1 MTKLAITAKQ
11 GCKYCHGTGFVSDW
25 VDYGST
31 SVPLDSTCDCVTE
44 QLPDDYDD
52 DYDVIPAEGAYQE
65 DDGGG
70 EDDSDGDLSDDQLVF
85 IADLPDV
92 QEKAFGDSRGCVHFF
107 TYALLSM
114 MPGANAMY
122 QAPANRIPFASQI
135 GYMHDGRVE
144 QAKIPWLRYGRA
156 DSEVLAAF
164 MRFTDRAMW
173 FVPEKQPTGEG
184 D

>member
-1 MTKLAITAKQ
+1 MSQITEGAIAAPK
-11 GCKYCHGTGFVSDW
+11 
-25 VDYGST
+25 
-31 SVPLDSTCDCVTE
+31 
-44 QLPDDYDD
+44 DYDLD
-52 DYDVIPAEGAYQE
+52 E
-65 DDGGG
+65 DA
-70 EDDSDGDLSDDQLVF
+70 LVF
-85 IADLPDV
+85 LADLPDV

-114 MPGANAMY
+114 MPGAKAMY